1 MNARIK
7 LRDYQQECID
17 KITQARQG
25 KHLVQMAT
33 GLGKTV
39 TFANIPRHGRMLI
52 LSHREELV
60 NQPLKYFDCTKG
72 VEMSKYHTDGS
83 EEVVSAS
90 IQTMTHRLDR
100 FSPDDF
106 DIIIV
111 DEAHHAAAQSYK
123 RWS

>member
-17 KITQARQG
+17 KITQAEQG

-52 LSHREELV
+52 LSHRE
-60 NQPLKYFDCTKG
+60 
-72 VEMSKYHTDGS
+72 
-83 EEVVSAS
+83 
-90 IQTMTHRLDR
+90 
-100 FSPDDF
+100 
-106 DIIIV
+106 
-111 DEAHHAAAQSYK
+111 
-123 RWS
+123 